1 MSDIKLI
8 DANSL
13 KVGGYL
19 IIDGVACVAKRIDT
33 SKTGKHGASKC
44 RIEAIGIKCRIEAA
58 GLVNN
63 EKKIIIKTS
72 HDKIEV
78 PIVEKKSAQVLS
90 VSADSANVMDSET
103 FETFDIKIP
112 EELKGKIKEGHQ
124 ISYWTILGQKV
135 MRE

>member
-19 IIDGVACVAKRIDT
+19 IIDGIACVAKRIDT
-33 SKTGKHGASKC
+33 SKTGKHGHSKC
-44 RIEAIGIKCRIEAA
+44 RIEAS
-58 GLVNN
+58 GLINN

-90 VSADSANVMDSET
+90 VSNDSANVMDSET
-103 FETFDIKIP
+103 FETFDIKID
-112 EELKGKIKEGHQ
+112 EELKGKIKEGQ
-124 ISYWTILGQKV
+124 QVNYWVVLGQRV
-135 MRE
+135 LRS

>member
-8 DANSL
+8 DASSL

-19 IIDGVACVAKRIDT
+19 IIGGVACVAKRIDT
-33 SKTGKHGASKC
+33 SKTGKHGHAKC
-44 RIEAIGIKCRIEAA
+44 RIEAS

-90 VSADSANVMDSET
+90 VSNDSANVMDSET
-103 FETFDIKIP
+103 FETFDIKID
-112 EELKGKIKEGHQ
+112 EELKGKIKEGQ
-124 ISYWTILGQKV
+124 QVNYWVILGQKV
-135 MRE
+135 LRS

>member
-1 MSDIKLI
+1 MSDVKLI

-33 SKTGKHGASKC
+33 SKTGKHGHA
-44 RIEAIGIKCRIEAA
+44 KCRIEAA

-112 EELKGKIKEGHQ
+112 GELKTKIKEGQQ

>member
-1 MSDIKLI
+1 MSDVKLI

-33 SKTGKHGASKC
+33 SKTGKHGHA
-44 RIEAIGIKCRIEAA
+44 KCRIEAA

>member
-19 IIDGVACVAKRIDT
+19 MIDGVACIAKRIDI
-33 SKTGKHGASKC
+33 SKTGKHGHAKC
-44 RIEAIGIKCRIEAA
+44 RIEAS
-58 GLVNN
+58 GLINN

-90 VSADSANVMDSET
+90 VSDDSANVMDSET
-103 FETFDIKIP
+103 FETFDIKID
-112 EELKGKIKEGHQ
+112 EELKGKIKEGQ
-124 ISYWTILGQKV
+124 KVNYWVILGQRV
-135 MRE
+135 LRS

>member
-1 MSDIKLI
+1 MSDVKLI

-33 SKTGKHGASKC
+33 SKTGKHGHA
-44 RIEAIGIKCRIEAA
+44 KCRIEAA

-112 EELKGKIKEGHQ
+112 GELKTKIKEGHQ

>member
-1 MSDIKLI
+1 MSDVKLI

-13 KVGGYL
+13 KVGGYI
-19 IIDGVACVAKRIDT
+19 IIDDVACVAKRIDVA
-33 SKTGKHGASKC
+33 KTGKHGHA
-44 RIEAIGIKCRIEAA
+44 KCRIEAA